1 MPYDAQISVRPV
13 RTYPQM
19 YRVKCLVTGAYLY
32 DDNFTI
38 LYDDGGS
45 GVAISNDTCQ
55 ENGYWCKTNLNNQIV
70 ASDSS
75 DYVRGKFAYVRWTGN
90 ASGDLFRAD
99 VNNGDHCFTCKATH
113 DGVTREFDAGC
124 IKGMC
129 SGILSL
135 LFNAHLLAPVMA
147 PTTVSSNGCTVSW
160 SYSDPDDVDGYVI
173 YFGSGETVTT
183 TATSYTIEN
192 STNELNSTW
201 SVSIRAY
208 QHLIGPATDPITIG
222 K

>member
-1 MPYDAQISVRPV
+1 
-13 RTYPQM
+13 M
-19 YRVKCLVTGAYLY
+19 YQVKCLVTGAELH

-45 GVAISNDTCQ
+45 GVPISDEICQ
-55 ENGYWCKTNLNNQIV
+55 ESGYSCRTQLNNRIIV
-70 ASDSS
+70 TDSS
-75 DYVRGKFAYVRWTGN
+75 DYVRGKDIVVEWTGN
-90 ASGDLFRAD
+90 ANKSLFRAD

-129 SGILSL
+129 SGILSS
-135 LFNAHLLAPVMA
+135 LFNAHLLAPAMA
-147 PTTVSSNGCTVSW
+147 PTAVLSNGCTVSW
-160 SYSDPDDVDGYVI
+160 SYSGPDDVDGYVI

-192 STNELNSTW
+192 SLIELNSTW

-208 QHLIGPATDPITIG
+208 QHHIGPATDPVAIG